1 MASRSTPL
9 AARPATGLRPQRHLE
24 LTPTPYS
31 DMSRMF
37 ENMLTAITR
46 LPGTAIS
53 PPQLAMYLP
62 FARRLATKVPPM
74 ATAPAGQNKPAKT
87 SQAEAAH

>member
-46 LPGTAIS
+46 LPLTIRAETRDESTSDGGAGE
-53 PPQLAMYLP
+53 
-62 FARRLATKVPPM
+62 K
-74 ATAPAGQNKPAKT
+74 TAPAGQNKPAKT